1 MLVNVILV
9 HVFPCILLVVVM
21 TGDCVGVVR
30 EKSDAGGESWVSGVS
45 KGCSGVMIVYVML
58 VGVYTNSDGR
68 REALQMCW

>member
-1 MLVNVILV
+1 
-9 HVFPCILLVVVM
+9 M
-21 TGDCVGVVR
+21 TASVWCVK
-30 EKSDAGGESWVSGVS
+30 KSDAGGESWVSGVS